1 MPVTTRNRRTTQTR
15 RGPRFRR
22 EQPSQSRMDKLRD
35 ALPSRNKSAKRN
47 ESSGIRGKLS
57 SLIGR

>member
-1 MPVTTRNRRTTQTR
+1 MPVTTRNRRTESTR

-22 EQPSQSRMDKLRD
+22 EQPSQSRMEKLRE
-35 ALPSRNKSAKRN
+35 ALPSRKKTEAPT
-47 ESSGIRGKLS
+47 GIRAKLR